1 MRGQITVYYDL
12 PKLAIYLERF
22 GNRVTEQQVERLI
35 ADMLKQAVA
44 LHMNEEADTISG
56 TLMEMFSATD
66 GTHTFENLPT
76 DALHVYFGVDKK
88 ELSAVSKE
96 AKQRTIKY
104 LQHSAC
110 EDAASKKELV
120 QTYHANIEN
129 LLLRKKNKE
138 RIREIIDS
146 QDKIFPIGNE
156 HYGRFLY
163 RLSKFV
169 EIYPWTETIDFLEEL
184 DKFREN
190 NLVVNVPEREA
201 KQNAEHGEAQLE
213 RMYCLSNKCN
223 YDVIDHQ
230 LPVHLFN
237 QEVKKEYSVTPN
249 SFLDIWSIKDN
260 ELNIFELKLPTN
272 KKVGIISELMFYVN
286 VMTDIMNHNI
296 LIPTSSEYRSFD
308 NLYEMYQ
315 NKTCAHINGIMLAD
329 ELHPI
334 ILQKKEKV
342 LAIINDG
349 YFRLSTKY
357 IHQKTCL

>member
-1 MRGQITVYYDL
+1 MTKKEILDVLKSTNPSLRL
-12 PKLAIYLERF
+12 PSNMDFSIEKDTLHL
-22 GNRVTEQQVERLI
+22 GLS
-35 ADMLKQAVA
+35 LKGLTSNMQ
-44 LHMNEEADTISG
+44 
-56 TLMEMFSATD
+56 TD
-66 GTHTFENLPT
+66 DAAFEGWSICLKAWLPT
-76 DALHVYFGVDKK
+76 
-88 ELSAVSKE
+88 
-96 AKQRTIKY
+96 I
-104 LQHSAC
+104 
-110 EDAASKKELV
+110 
-120 QTYHANIEN
+120 
-129 LLLRKKNKE
+129 RKVF
-138 RIREIIDS
+138 IDS

-169 EIYPWTETIDFLEEL
+169 EIYPWAETIDFSEEL
-184 DKFREN
+184 DKFRKN

-315 NKTCAHINGIMLAD
+315 NKICAHINGIMLAD

-334 ILQKKEKV
+334 ILQKKENV